1 MVDYGDFVAL
11 GIRTN
16 GVGEAFDKAFDRER
30 YDPQWREK
38 YRLGLEALGHD
49 VKAKALTNEYAPE
62 RMRILGVNADA
73 NRTSAGA
80 AAENARLRGAEFGDR
95 QRVEGVKSTEA
106 KIEAG
111 RNVRKQMLAELNQLV
126 PGITA
131 GVDIDAADFDEQ
143 VKRIASIA
151 ERNYIEREKK
161 LAGGRTGASE
171 SAKDRIEK
179 QRERAKF
186 IFTLQQQGVPPA
198 EIQRRLT
205 EIDSVGGRSFPPRP
219 NAPGDGMSPQDKF
232 NMRSQADFDRSVDI
246 FLRNPS
252 LAPYQKVET
261 LQLMRESAL
270 ARGLSVKQVDAA
282 IAAAG
287 R

>member
-11 GIRTN
+11 GVRTN

-80 AAENARLRGAEFGDR
+80 SAENARLRGAEFGDR
-95 QRVEGVKSTEA
+95 QRVEGVKSTQEMLEA
-106 KIEAG
+106 
-111 RNVRKQMLAELNQLV
+111 RRKARMQIVSQLNRLV
-126 PGITA
+126 PGVT
-131 GVDIDAADFDEQ
+131 GGLDIDAADFDEQ
-143 VKRIASIA
+143 VKRLSSIA
-151 ERNYIEREKK
+151 EKGYLGRETK
-161 LAGGRTGASE
+161 LAGGRASAE
-171 SAKDRIEK
+171 GSTRDRIEK
-179 QRERAKF
+179 QKERAKF

-205 EIDSVGGRSFPPRP
+205 EIDSLGGRSFPPRP

-252 LAPYQKVET
+252 LAPYQKVDT
-261 LQLMRESAL
+261 LRLMRESAL

-282 IAAAG
+282 IVAAE